1 MTEPLKENLQRQ
13 LFDLADQQVLV
24 LGLGESGLAMARW
37 LSFVGARVRV
47 ADTRAG
53 NAQVDSAHAALLAAV
68 PTAEFIAGALDESLL
83 EGVELVAWSPGLSIE
98 QGPFEAFYRLARG
111 RAIAVVGEIELFAQ
125 ALAQLAEQA
134 YSPRVVAITGTNGKT
149 TTTALAAHLC
159 NMANIKTRAAGNI
172 SPAALDCL
180 REAIEST
187 DLPELWILELS
198 SFQLA
203 LTHSLRPDAASI
215 LNVSQDHLDWHLTM
229 QSYRDAKQRIYN
241 ATTTAVFNRDD
252 AATKPARAGSAVNAV
267 SFGLSAPAAVGDF
280 GMVRESGVDWL
291 AEAVL
296 DEEAPKRR
304 GKDAAPFRIKHL
316 MPADALKL
324 RGAHNQANVLAALA
338 LLKAVGV
345 PLARSLHGVRS
356 FEGEPHRCQWICS
369 IGGVDYFDD
378 SKGTNVGATV
388 AALSG
393 MGKTCVLIAG
403 GDGKGQDF
411 SPLAAPVRAHARAVV
426 LIGRDALLLQAALKA
441 TGVTLLHANS
451 MEEAVQL
458 ACQQA
463 RSGDCVLMSPAC
475 ASFDM
480 FRNYGHR
487 AEVFVAAVRE
497 LALDQGV
504 VQ

>member
-1 MTEPLKENLQRQ
+1 
-13 LFDLADQQVLV
+13 
-24 LGLGESGLAMARW
+24 
-37 LSFVGARVRV
+37 
-47 ADTRAG
+47 
-53 NAQVDSAHAALLAAV
+53 
-68 PTAEFIAGALDESLL
+68 
-83 EGVELVAWSPGLSIE
+83 
-98 QGPFEAFYRLARG
+98 
-111 RAIAVVGEIELFAQ
+111 
-125 ALAQLAEQA
+125 
-134 YSPRVVAITGTNGKT
+134 
-149 TTTALAAHLC
+149 
-159 NMANIKTRAAGNI
+159 
-172 SPAALDCL
+172 
-180 REAIEST
+180 
-187 DLPELWILELS
+187 
-198 SFQLA
+198 
-203 LTHSLRPDAASI
+203 
-215 LNVSQDHLDWHLTM
+215 
-229 QSYRDAKQRIYN
+229 
-241 ATTTAVFNRDD
+241 VFNRDD
-252 AATKPARAGSAVNAV
+252 AATRPARAGSAVNAV

-426 LIGRDALLLQAALKA
+426 LIGRDASLLHVALKA
-441 TGVTLLHANS
+441 TGVTLLHADS
-451 MEEAVQL
+451 MEEAVQI
-458 ACQQA
+458 ASQQA

>member
-1 MTEPLKENLQRQ
+1 MTEQLKENLQRQ
-13 LFDLADQQVLV
+13 LFDLADRQVLV

-53 NAQVDSAHAALLAAV
+53 NAQVDSARAALLATV
-68 PTAEFIAGALDESLL
+68 PKAEFIAGELAESLL

-111 RAIAVVGEIELFAQ
+111 REIAVVGEIELFAQ

-134 YSPRVVAITGTNGKT
+134 YSPRVLAITGTNGKT

-159 NMANIKTRAAGNI
+159 NTANIKTRAAGNI

-180 REAIEST
+180 REAIESKE
-187 DLPELWILELS
+187 LPELWILELS

-215 LNVSQDHLDWHLTM
+215 LNVTQDHLDWHLTM
-229 QSYRDAKQRIYN
+229 QSYRDAKQRIYS

-252 AATKPARAGSAVNAV
+252 ATTKPTRAVNAV

-304 GKDAAPFRIKHL
+304 GKDAAPFRVKHL
-316 MPADALKL
+316 MPADALKI

-338 LLKAVGV
+338 LLKAIGI
-345 PLARSLHGVRS
+345 PLSRSLHGARS
-356 FEGEPHRCQWICS
+356 FAGEPHRCQWISS

-411 SPLAAPVRAHARAVV
+411 SPLAAPVRTHARAVV
-426 LIGRDALLLQAALKA
+426 LIGRDASMLQEALKA
-441 TGVTLLHANS
+441 TGVTLLHADS

-458 ACQQA
+458 ASQQA

-497 LALDQGV
+497 LALDQGG